1 MNLRVICNAL
11 RYALKKKP
19 SFKCFEVELIKI
31 FETRANYEHY
41 YMARADVHDKKL
53 RRMKWQFKDP
63 GNLKISVIKSALKT
77 AMSDFSVKSY
87 SYRMFEKQLLLL
99 CDGRNNMAKYLGYSC
114 YNKYIEYSETI
125 NNVSRLRI

>member
-31 FETRANYEHY
+31 FENRANYVNY
-41 YMARADVHDKKL
+41 YMVRKNDQDKKL

-63 GNLKISVIKSALKT
+63 GNLKMSVIKSALKI
-77 AMSDFSVKSY
+77 AMNDFSVKSY

-99 CDGRNNMAKYLGYSC
+99 CDGRNSMAKYLGYSS
-114 YNKYIEYSETI
+114 YDKYTEYCETI
-125 NNVSRLRI
+125 NNVSQLRI